1 MIISKTP
8 YRISFFGGGSDYPS
22 WYIRNGGAVLST
34 TIDKYIYISC
44 RYLPPFF
51 EHKYRVVW
59 SQMENVKSINELK
72 HAAVKEMLKYFKIK
86 DGLEIHYDGDLPAK
100 SGMGSS
106 SVFVVG
112 LMNLL
117 KNFQGKKINKR
128 MLAQKSIYFEQKI
141 LKEAVGS
148 QDQVAAAYGGF
159 NKITFKIGGG
169 FNVQPITIKKKTLS
183 KLNKNLLL
191 VYTGIRR
198 TAHDIARG
206 YVDKLNKSKK
216 SHILH
221 ISSFVEE
228 AEKILRKGNVNNFGN
243 LLHESW
249 LEKKNLSSAITNSS
263 IDEIYNNAIK
273 KGALGGKLLG
283 AGGGGFFLFYV
294 PYFRQKNF
302 IKYFRKLITIPFKF
316 SSEGSKILFKSID
329 NKII

>member
-51 EHKYRVVW
+51 EHKYRIVW
-59 SQMENVKSINELK
+59 SQMENVKAINEIK
-72 HAAVKEMLKYFKIK
+72 HKAVKEMLKYFKIK
-86 DGLEIHYDGDLPAK
+86 SGLEIHYDGDLPAT

-117 KNFQGKKINKR
+117 NNFQGKKIKKK
-128 MLAQKSIYFEQKI
+128 MLAQKSIHFEQNI
-141 LKEAVGS
+141 LKDVVGS
-148 QDQVAAAYGGF
+148 QDQIAAAYGGF
-159 NKITFKIGGG
+159 NKIIFKAGGG
-169 FNVQPITIKKKTLS
+169 FNVRPIFTKKKILN
-183 KLNKNLLL
+183 KLNRNLLL
-191 VYTGIRR
+191 VYTGIKR

-206 YVDKLNKSKK
+206 YVNKLNISKK
-216 SHILH
+216 SHILK

-228 AEKILRKGNVNNFGN
+228 AEKTLKKGDVNNFGK

-249 LEKKNLSSAITNSS
+249 LEKKNLSSFITNSS
-263 IDEIYNNAIK
+263 IDEIYNNAIN

-294 PYFRQKNF
+294 PYFKQKNF
-302 IKYFRKLITIPFKF
+302 IKHFRKLITIPFKF
-316 SSEGSKILFKSID
+316 SSEGSTILFKNID
-329 NKII
+329 KKII